1 MNLNRIK
8 TIFFDYD
15 GTLHNGIKIYAPAF
29 REAYAYLVEN
39 CYAEPREWTEAE
51 ISYWLGFSPIDMWNR
66 FMPDIPEETKITC
79 SGIISST
86 MKALTEDGK
95 AVLYSGSIEVL
106 SYLKEKGYH
115 LIFISNCK
123 SYYKEAHNRIFGL
136 DSYFEELIATEEYGY
151 LPKNEILRS
160 IKDRYEM
167 DIAIVGDRF
176 QDIEA
181 GKDNGILTIG
191 CSYGYGS
198 ALELQDA
205 DIIIRDILELKNIL

>member
-1 MNLNRIK
+1 MPLGRIK

-29 REAYAYLVEN
+29 RDAYAYLVEN
-39 CYAEPREWTEAE
+39 SYAEPRDWTEAE
-51 ISYWLGFSPIDMWNR
+51 ISYWLGFSPMEMWKR
-66 FMPDIPEETKITC
+66 FMPGIPEETKITC

-86 MKALTEDGK
+86 MKALTEGGK
-95 AVLYSGSIEVL
+95 AELYRGSIEVL

-136 DSYFEELIATEEYGY
+136 DNYFEELIATEDYGY
-151 LPKNEILRS
+151 LPKDEILAS
-160 IKDRYEM
+160 IKHRYEK

-181 GKDNGILTIG
+181 GKANGILTIG
-191 CSYGYGS
+191 CTYGYGS
-198 ALELQDA
+198 ASELEDA
-205 DIIIRDILELKNIL
+205 DIRIGDILELKKLL

>member
-1 MNLNRIK
+1 MPQRRIR

-29 REAYAYLVEN
+29 REAYSYLVDN
-39 CYAEPREWTEAE
+39 NYAAPRDWTEKE
-51 ISYWLGFSPIDMWNR
+51 ISYWLGFSPMEMWNL
-66 FMPDIPEETKITC
+66 FMPHIPEETKITC

-95 AVLYSGSIEVL
+95 AELYSGSIEVL

-123 SYYKEAHNRIFGL
+123 TYYKEAHNRVFGL
-136 DSYFEELIATEEYGY
+136 DNYFEELIATEDYGY
-151 LPKNEILRS
+151 LPKDEILAS
-160 IKDRYEM
+160 IKHRYEK
-167 DIAIVGDRF
+167 DIAIVGDRT
-176 QDIEA
+176 QDIQA
-181 GKDNGILTIG
+181 GKANGILTIG

-198 ALELQDA
+198 ASELEDA
-205 DIIIRDILELKNIL
+205 DIRISDILELKNIL